1 MKNSEN
7 YPFYSP
13 ELSRSQDVYSQEDK
27 ELAIH
32 FLTAIEEDQGL
43 IESGNVTFA
52 MIRPSVGPDANLL
65 GLGDAEAADTIEE
78 MISEL
83 GVMGKFSFTFN
94 QSAIAELY
102 AGDPQEN
109 MLKQTPVNPDKYS
122 SRWPEFI
129 DFMSSGPTTA
139 LILFSANG
147 DAIEKWRSHLGH
159 WNVDVNRDSS
169 TIRGRLAVD
178 KYNNLVHGSDS
189 PAAVRREI
197 GIIKSILLWSDHA
210 RP

>member
-1 MKNSEN
+1 MQSPEN

-13 ELSRSQDVYSQEDK
+13 ELSRSQDEYSQEAK

-32 FLTAIEEDQGL
+32 FLTAIEEDPEL
-43 IESGNVTFA
+43 IESGNVTFG
-52 MIRPSVGPDANLL
+52 MIRPSVGYTANLL
-65 GLGDAEAADTIEE
+65 GLDDAEAADTIEE
-78 MISEL
+78 MISGL

-94 QSAIAELY
+94 SDAIAELY
-102 AGDPQEN
+102 SGDPQDN
-109 MLKQTPVNPDKYS
+109 MLKQTPVDPEKYP

-139 LILFSANG
+139 LILFSESG

-159 WNVDVNRDSS
+159 WNVDVNRDPS

-189 PAAVRREI
+189 TAAVRREI
-197 GIIKSILLWSDHA
+197 GIIKSILEE
-210 RP
+210 